1 MTPVHEPV
9 MVAEVLR
16 LLEPGRGGLFV
27 DCTVGFAGHTRALLE
42 AGADRV
48 LGFDR
53 DPEALARAAESLA
66 PFHDR
71 VELIHA
77 DFRELTARLDQRG
90 IAAID
95 GLLADLGV
103 SSWQLDAPER
113 GFSFR
118 ADGPLDMRMDTSQGA
133 TAADLLRDVR
143 EEELADLIYG
153 FGEERFSRRIA
164 RAIVEA
170 RRTEPIVTTGR
181 LAEIVRRAVPK
192 RGYQRIDPATRTFQA
207 LRIWVNREL
216 DGLDTFVRD
225 AAQRLRPGGKSRG
238 RRKSRRGGGRMAII
252 SFHSLEDRIVKHTL
266 RGLDREQGL
275 LTVLT
280 KRPLEA
286 GEEETARNPR
296 ARSAKLRA
304 AERTAVT
311 ATHKV
316 EAQGWEGRADTMDF
330 EYAIKMDVRNNPIV
344 REIDRSR
351 QRELWRSV
359 ADRRRPRRRRP
370 LLALAALRRDPH
382 RHRDRAHAARTAG
395 GAGDQPPAP
404 AADRAAVVAAPH
416 CEARGRQ
423 AALHDGAGS
432 AEHVDSRTG
441 DGHAAAFVFGRGR
454 AVTRGE
460 QR

>member
-1 MTPVHEPV
+1 MTPLHEPV
-9 MVAEVLR
+9 MVAEVR
-16 LLEPGRGGLFV
+16 QLLEPARGGLFV

-133 TAADLLRDVR
+133 TAADLLVDVR
-143 EEELADLIYG
+143 EEELADLIFGY
-153 FGEERFSRRIA
+153 GEERFSRRIA

-170 RRTEPIVTTGR
+170 RRTEPIVTTGS

-225 AAQRLRPGGKSRG
+225 ATRRLRTGREVEGEVEGWKKKSD
-238 RRKSRRGGGRMAII
+238 RRESESEGGGRMAII

-266 RGLDREQGL
+266 RELDREQGL

-304 AERTAVT
+304 AERTA
-311 ATHKV
+311 K
-316 EAQGWEGRADTMDF
+316 
-330 EYAIKMDVRNNPIV
+330 N
-344 REIDRSR
+344 
-351 QRELWRSV
+351 
-359 ADRRRPRRRRP
+359 
-370 LLALAALRRDPH
+370 AA
-382 RHRDRAHAARTAG
+382 
-395 GAGDQPPAP
+395 
-404 AADRAAVVAAPH
+404 
-416 CEARGRQ
+416 
-423 AALHDGAGS
+423 
-432 AEHVDSRTG
+432 
-441 DGHAAAFVFGRGR
+441 
-454 AVTRGE
+454 
-460 QR
+460 